1 MGFIPLCY
9 IFIIIKGD
17 VTTLPAGNGQ
27 LSRRVV
33 VVVGEEVTFRPVY
46 SSSFRNLNLNRFS
59 VVCIRSR
66 NLYVFLWDARAL
78 I

>member
-1 MGFIPLCY
+1 MGFIPLCN

-33 VVVGEEVTFRPVY
+33 VVGGKK
-46 SSSFRNLNLNRFS
+46 
-59 VVCIRSR
+59 
-66 NLYVFLWDARAL
+66 
-78 I
+78 